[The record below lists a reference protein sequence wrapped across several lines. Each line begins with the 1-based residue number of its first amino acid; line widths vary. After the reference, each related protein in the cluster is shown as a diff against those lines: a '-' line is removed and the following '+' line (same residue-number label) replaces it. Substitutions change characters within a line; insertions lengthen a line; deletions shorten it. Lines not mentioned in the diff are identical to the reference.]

1 MIPEKNENVL
11 GNRGLLG
18 SPSSINVAQINISPM
33 PLQSSSKK
41 KGVLH
46 NGITSNNQINLGNQ
60 NGAHPLATGS
70 SYKRIVNIYSMNNY
84 KNNKRK
90 SLAPESRIHLNHS
103 MLPPGVIGTY
113 DESKRGGS

>member
-1 MIPEKNENVL
+1 
-11 GNRGLLG
+11 
-18 SPSSINVAQINISPM
+18 
-33 PLQSSSKK
+33 
-41 KGVLH
+41 LH
-46 NGITSNNQINLGNQ
+46 NGITVANNQINLGNQ

-103 MLPPGVIGTY
+103 MVPPGVIGAY